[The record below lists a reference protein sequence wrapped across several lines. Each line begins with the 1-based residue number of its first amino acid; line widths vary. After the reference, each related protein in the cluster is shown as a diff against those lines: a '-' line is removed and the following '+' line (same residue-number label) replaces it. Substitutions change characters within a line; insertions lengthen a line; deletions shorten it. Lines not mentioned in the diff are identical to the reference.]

1 MSAVAVPADEL
12 LDGTRLSLLLRAGI
26 QQLLS
31 REEVINRINVF
42 PVPDGDTGTNLAL
55 TLHAVLQSLRARPDA
70 HAGQLLTRVADAALD
85 GARGN
90 SGAIL
95 AQFLLGVG
103 DRAGHLQAINAVDF
117 AHAVAGGASY
127 ARDALA
133 EPREGTILTVVAD
146 FAHEVGELVGRHG
159 VRDFRHLFTR
169 GLERARASLDAT
181 RNQLESLRKANV
193 VDAGAM
199 GFVELLAGIVH
210 YLETGQLA
218 EDDVVSV
225 VREDEAAAGEE
236 QDLSHRY
243 CTECIVNGENVDRR
257 HLREQLSVIGSSLV
271 VAGTQRKVKVHVHVN
286 DPAEVFRIAAGF
298 GAVSGEKADDMQRQ
312 QDAAHHARRRRVAVV
327 VDSAADLP
335 DDAIEALDIH
345 VVPVRVHFGSHSY
358 LDKVTLTA
366 ETFFELLA
374 TSPEPP
380 KTSQPPPGDFRRAFE
395 FLGSHYDGVVYVGLT
410 SRASGTFQCGEA
422 AAARSRTH
430 GRIVSVDTGNA
441 SLGQG
446 LVAMRAAEAAAAGA
460 DVEEVART
468 AREASRRTRT
478 FACLATLEYGVRGG
492 RVPAWA
498 RTVADT
504 LHVMPLLATYPDGR
518 ITIGGVLLGRSD
530 LTAKFARF
538 VRRRIPRGPRWRLAV
553 GHANAPGEAE
563 RLRALIVAG
572 RDDIETAFVVPIGTA
587 LGVHG
592 GPGCLVASVEEIPA
606 GAAGAASSA

>member
-1 MSAVAVPADEL
+1 MSAQMSAVAASHDDA
-12 LDGTRLSLLLRAGI
+12 LDGTRLALLLRAGI
-26 QQLLS
+26 HRLLS
-31 REEVINRINVF
+31 REEVINKINVF

-55 TLHAVLQSLRARPDA
+55 TLHAVLQSLRARPDV

-103 DRAGHLQAINAVDF
+103 DRAGHLPQITAEDF
-117 AHAVAGGASY
+117 AQAVAGGASY

-169 GLERARASLDAT
+169 GLERARTSLEAT
-181 RNQLESLRKANV
+181 RDQLESLRKANV

-210 YLETGQLA
+210 YFETGELA
-218 EDDVVSV
+218 EDDAVSV
-225 VREDEAAAGEE
+225 IREDETTAGEE
-236 QDLSHRY
+236 QDLSHRF
-243 CTECIVNGENVDRR
+243 CTECVVSGENVDRR
-257 HLREQLSVIGSSLV
+257 HLREQLSTIGSSLV
-271 VAGTQRKVKVHVHVN
+271 VAGTNRKVKVHVHVN
-286 DPAEVFRIAAGF
+286 DPADVFRIAAGY
-298 GAVSGEKADDMQRQ
+298 GAISGEKADDMQRQ
-312 QDAAHHARRRRVAVV
+312 QESAHHARRRQVAVV

-335 DDAIEALDIH
+335 DEAIEALDVH

-358 LDKVTLTA
+358 LDKVTLTS
-366 ETFFELLA
+366 ETFFQLLE

-422 AAARSRTH
+422 AAGRSRTH

-446 LVAMRAAEAAAAGA
+446 LVALRAAEAAAAGA
-460 DVEEVART
+460 TIEDVERVARET
-468 AREASRRTRT
+468 ARRTRT
-478 FACLATLEYGVRGG
+478 FACLATLEYAVRGG
-492 RVPAWA
+492 RVPPWA
-498 RTVADT
+498 KTLADT
-504 LHVMPLLATYPDGR
+504 LHVMPLLATFPDGR
-518 ITIGGVLLGRSD
+518 ISVGGALFGRRN
-530 LTAKFARF
+530 LTAKFARW
-538 VRRRIPRGPRWRLAV
+538 VRKRIPAGKRWRLAV
-553 GHANAPGEAE
+553 GHANAPLEAHK
-563 RLRALIVAG
+563 LRDLVVAG
-572 RDDIETAFVVPIGTA
+572 RDDIEMAFVVPIGTA

-592 GPGCLVASVEEIPA
+592 GPGCLVVSVEEIAPA
-606 GAAGAASSA
+606 

>member
-1 MSAVAVPADEL
+1 MSAIAATANDA
-12 LDGTRLSLLLRAGI
+12 LDGTRLALLLRAGI
-26 QQLLS
+26 HRLLS
-31 REEVINRINVF
+31 REEVINKINVF

-95 AQFLLGVG
+95 AQFLLGIG
-103 DRAGHLQAINAVDF
+103 DRTGHLAAITTADF

-133 EPREGTILTVVAD
+133 EPRDGTILTVVAD
-146 FAHEVGELVGRHG
+146 FSHEIGELVSRHG
-159 VRDFRHLFTR
+159 VRDFHRLFAR
-169 GLERARASLDAT
+169 GLERARSSLEAT

-210 YLETGQLA
+210 YLETGELA
-218 EDDVVSV
+218 EDDAVSV
-225 VREDEAAAGEE
+225 IREDEASAGEE

-243 CTECIVNGENVDRR
+243 CTECVVNGENVDRR
-257 HLREQLSVIGSSLV
+257 HLREQLSTFGSSLV

-286 DPAEVFRIAAGF
+286 DPAEVFRIAAGY

-312 QDAAHHARRRRVAVV
+312 QESAHHARRRQVAVV
-327 VDSAADLP
+327 MDSAADLP
-335 DDAIEALDIH
+335 DEAIEALDIH

-358 LDKVTLTA
+358 LDKVTLTS

-374 TSPEPP
+374 TSSEPP

-410 SRASGTFQCGEA
+410 ARASGTFQCGEA
-422 AAARSRTH
+422 AASRSRTH
-430 GRIVSVDTGNA
+430 GRIVTVDSGNA

-446 LVAMRAAEAAAAGA
+446 LIALRAAEAAAAGA
-460 DVEEVART
+460 TIEQVERV

-478 FACLATLEYGVRGG
+478 FACLATLEYAVRGG

-498 RTVADT
+498 KTLADL
-504 LHVMPLLATYPDGR
+504 LHVMPLLATLPDGR
-518 ITIGGVLLGRSD
+518 ISIGGALFGRSN
-530 LTAKFARF
+530 LTTKFARF
-538 VRRRIPRGPRWRLAV
+538 IRRRLPAGRRWRLAV
-553 GHANAPGEAE
+553 GHANAAAEAA
-563 RLRALIVAG
+563 RLRDLIVAG

-592 GPGCLVASVEEIPA
+592 GPGCLVVSVEEIAPA
-606 GAAGAASSA
+606 

>member
-1 MSAVAVPADEL
+1 MNAQMSAVAASNDHA
-12 LDGTRLSLLLRAGI
+12 LDGTRLALLLRAGI
-26 QQLLS
+26 HRLLS

-55 TLHAVLQSLRARPDA
+55 TLHAVLQTLRARPDV
-70 HAGQLLTRVADAALD
+70 HAGQLLTRIADAALD

-103 DRAGHLQAINAVDF
+103 DRAGHLQQITAEDF

-146 FAHEVGELVGRHG
+146 FAHEVGELVARQG
-159 VRDFRHLFTR
+159 VRDFRHLFAQ
-169 GLERARASLDAT
+169 GLERARSSLEAT
-181 RNQLESLRKANV
+181 RDQLESLRKANV

-199 GFVELLAGIVH
+199 GFVELIAGIVH
-210 YLETGQLA
+210 YLETGELG
-218 EDDVVSV
+218 EDDAVSV
-225 VREDEAAAGEE
+225 IREDETTAGEE

-243 CTECIVNGENVDRR
+243 CTECVVSGENVDRR
-257 HLREQLSVIGSSLV
+257 HLREQLSTIGSSLV
-271 VAGTQRKVKVHVHVN
+271 VAGTHRKVKIHVHVN
-286 DPAEVFRIAAGF
+286 DPAEVFRIAALYGTV
-298 GAVSGEKADDMQRQ
+298 GGEKADDMQRQ
-312 QDAAHHARRRRVAVV
+312 QDAAHHARRRQVAIV

-335 DDAIEALDIH
+335 DEAIEALDVH

-358 LDKVTLTA
+358 LDKVTLTS

-374 TSPEPP
+374 ASPEPP

-395 FLGSHYDGVVYVGLT
+395 FLGSHYEGVVYVGLT

-446 LVAMRAAEAAAAGA
+446 LVALRAAEAAAGGA
-460 DVEEVART
+460 TLEDVERVARDT
-468 AREASRRTRT
+468 ARRTRT
-478 FACLATLEYGVRGG
+478 FASLATLEYAVRGG

-498 RTVADT
+498 KTLADT
-504 LHVMPLLATYPDGR
+504 LHVMPLLATFPDGR
-518 ITIGGVLLGRSD
+518 ISIGGALFGRRN

-538 VRRRIPRGPRWRLAV
+538 VRRRLPAGKRWRLAV
-553 GHANAPGEAE
+553 GHANAPEEAR
-563 RLRALIVAG
+563 RLQELIVAG

-592 GPGCLVASVEEIPA
+592 GPGCLVVSVEEIAPA
-606 GAAGAASSA
+606 

>member
-1 MSAVAVPADEL
+1 MSAIAATANDA
-12 LDGTRLSLLLRAGI
+12 LDGTRLALLLRAGI
-26 QQLLS
+26 HRLLS
-31 REEVINRINVF
+31 REEVINKINVF

-95 AQFLLGVG
+95 AQFLLGIG
-103 DRAGHLQAINAVDF
+103 DRTGHLAAITTADF

-133 EPREGTILTVVAD
+133 EPRDGTILTVVAD
-146 FAHEVGELVGRHG
+146 FSHEIGELVSRHG
-159 VRDFRHLFTR
+159 VRDFHRLFAR
-169 GLERARASLDAT
+169 GLERARSSLEAT

-210 YLETGQLA
+210 YLETGELA
-218 EDDVVSV
+218 EDDAVSV
-225 VREDEAAAGEE
+225 IREDEASAGEE

-243 CTECIVNGENVDRR
+243 CTECVVNGENVDRR
-257 HLREQLSVIGSSLV
+257 HLREQLSTFGSSLV

-286 DPAEVFRIAAGF
+286 DPAEVFRIAAGY

-312 QDAAHHARRRRVAVV
+312 QESAHHARRRQVAVV
-327 VDSAADLP
+327 MDSAADLP
-335 DDAIEALDIH
+335 DEAIEALDIH

-358 LDKVTLTA
+358 LDKVTLTS

-374 TSPEPP
+374 TSSEPP

-410 SRASGTFQCGEA
+410 ARASGTFQCGEA
-422 AAARSRTH
+422 AASRSRTH
-430 GRIVSVDTGNA
+430 GRIVTVDSGNA

-446 LVAMRAAEAAAAGA
+446 LLALRAAEAAAAGA
-460 DVEEVART
+460 TIEQVERV

-478 FACLATLEYGVRGG
+478 FACLATLEYAVRGG

-498 RTVADT
+498 KTLADL
-504 LHVMPLLATYPDGR
+504 LHVMPLLATLPDGR
-518 ITIGGVLLGRSD
+518 ISIGGALFGRSN
-530 LTAKFARF
+530 LTTKFARF
-538 VRRRIPRGPRWRLAV
+538 IRRRLPAGRRWRLAV
-553 GHANAPGEAE
+553 GHANAAAEAA
-563 RLRALIVAG
+563 RLRDLIVAG

-592 GPGCLVASVEEIPA
+592 GPGCLVVSVEEIAPA
-606 GAAGAASSA
+606 